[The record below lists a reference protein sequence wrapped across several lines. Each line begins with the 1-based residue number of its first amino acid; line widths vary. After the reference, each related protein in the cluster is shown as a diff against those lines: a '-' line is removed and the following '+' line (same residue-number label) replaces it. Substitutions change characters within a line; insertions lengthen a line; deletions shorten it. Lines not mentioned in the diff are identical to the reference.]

1 MFFLNIVDLGLLCG
15 SICLTISINSV
26 KKILPFIEAV
36 GSPSW
41 RRCENALGV
50 LRSMDLMS

>member
-15 SICLTISINSV
+15 SICLTVSV
-26 KKILPFIEAV
+26 IYLILKIPFTEAV
-36 GSPSW
+36 ESPL
-41 RRCENALGV
+41 RERVAYALGV